1 MKKQFLV
8 ISAILIGSLLFVFCN
23 KTSNVFHVI
32 DQQFIPLNEADA
44 TSRVKTFLNAVEAK
58 KNNERTSFPN
68 MEVNEGFWTF
78 SGSSNYEKNVNLW
91 MAKDTNSEFY
101 YIFIDNVVENGVIK
115 MSGESALEQYVALS
129 SIIQAEEL
137 ERNALATLMCFKLLS
152 ADNLKTHIEVNVFYS
167 AAMVTPCPQPGF
179 TNFSSVRHNLDD
191 GIYDALVSRS
201 LQNGCIPWAANYS
214 IIDFA
219 STVTCSQDNLFCFH
233 TATSNDPAS
242 INPFM
247 YPFICDYDILWLHED
262 VTTALYIADEY
273 LASVNWNNGTNFA
286 PLHLVGMF
294 LALKTTDSSPVFSKQ
309 YGVLRLFVTPE
320 SLYCY

>member
-8 ISAILIGSLLFVFCN
+8 ISAILVGSLLFVFCN
-23 KTSNVFHVI
+23 KTSNVLHVTE
-32 DQQFIPLNEADA
+32 QQFIPLDEADA
-44 TSRVKTFLNAVEAK
+44 TSRVKTFLNAVAAK

-78 SGSSNYEKNVNLW
+78 SGSSNYEKNVNLQ

-101 YIFIDNVVENGVIK
+101 YIFIDNLVENGVIK

-167 AAMVTPCPQPGF
+167 EAMVNPCPQPGF

-191 GIYDALVSRS
+191 GIHDALVIRS

-214 IIDFA
+214 TIDLL
-219 STVTCSQDNLFCFH
+219 SVVSCSENNLFCFH
-233 TATSNDPAS
+233 TATSSDPAS
-242 INPFM
+242 IDPFM
-247 YPFICDYDILWLHED
+247 YPFICDYDILWLDDD
-262 VTTALYIADEY
+262 VTTAIQIADEQ
-273 LASVNWNNGTNFA
+273 LASVNWNNGNYTVPAHLMGMLLSINFTDA
-286 PLHLVGMF
+286 PLY
-294 LALKTTDSSPVFSKQ
+294 SKQ
-309 YGVLRLFVTPE
+309 YGVRYLYVSPGDV
-320 SLYCY
+320 YCY